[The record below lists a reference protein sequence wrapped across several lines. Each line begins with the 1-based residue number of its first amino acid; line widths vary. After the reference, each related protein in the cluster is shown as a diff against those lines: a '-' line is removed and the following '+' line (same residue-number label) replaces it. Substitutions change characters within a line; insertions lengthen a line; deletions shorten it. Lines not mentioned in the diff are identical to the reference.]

1 MRTGKE
7 VAMGER
13 RTRPEEE
20 VPVAC
25 AICMKEI
32 PLSEAQS
39 EEADDYVR
47 HFCGL
52 DCYAKWRAQTQEV
65 GEMPHPDDD

>member
-1 MRTGKE
+1 MRSGKE
-7 VAMGER
+7 VGMGEKQQ
-13 RTRPEEE
+13 PPNEEI
-20 VPVAC
+20 PVAC

-52 DCYAKWRAQTQEV
+52 DCYAKWRTQKEAG
-65 GEMPHPDDD
+65 GEGPRPDDD

>member
-1 MRTGKE
+1 
-7 VAMGER
+7 
-13 RTRPEEE
+13 
-20 VPVAC
+20 
-25 AICMKEI
+25 MKEI